1 MCCNLQRTC
10 NYKSIILII
19 RRTVFSPFISSQLIT
34 VMDWTDKQTWKNCS
48 ILTTICLVGCSIGT
62 MGVSMYLINFNWFFV
77 FLISMTEGFLSC
89 MAFIIIWLIL
99 FQQMSFISALKNSYN
114 ISIVSMLIMMLT
126 ENIIILLIAPRL
138 FSNQMNINSDY
149 SFITMTIAIL
159 FGFLLCFHII
169 TIMSKDRSNLSL
181 I

>member
-1 MCCNLQRTC
+1 
-10 NYKSIILII
+10 
-19 RRTVFSPFISSQLIT
+19 
-34 VMDWTDKQTWKNCS
+34 
-48 ILTTICLVGCSIGT
+48 